1 MNPNP
6 KIIKGCIRKDRR
18 AQEQLY
24 RLCFSSMMGICMRYF
39 RNESEAIAA
48 LNGAFLK
55 ILNNLQNRGD
65 HIPFEAWIKR
75 ITINTAIDA
84 FRKNRSYKAH
94 IQPGW
99 DSGIHEEQA
108 AGFEINDA
116 DLQLDAE
123 AIEQMIHELPPM
135 SKQVFNLFAIDGY
148 SHKEIADL
156 LGISIGTSKWH
167 VSFAR
172 KELKQKLI
180 REGLIIQ
187 KADML

>member
-1 MNPNP
+1 MNPDP
-6 KIIKGCIRKDRR
+6 KLIKACIRKDRQ

-24 RLCFSSMMGICMRYF
+24 RLCFSSMMGVCVRYF
-39 RNESEAIAA
+39 RNESDAVAA
-48 LNGAFLK
+48 LNEAFLK
-55 ILNNLQNRGD
+55 IINNLHKRNEQ
-65 HIPFEAWIKR
+65 IPFEAWIRR
-75 ITINTAIDA
+75 ISINTSIDA
-84 FRKNRSYKAH
+84 FRKNKSYKTH
-94 IQPGW
+94 IQSGW
-99 DSGIHEEQA
+99 EHGLPEQQDSGY
-108 AGFEINDA
+108 EINQA
-116 DLQLDAE
+116 DLKLDAE
-123 AIEQMIHELPPM
+123 AIEKMIQELPPM

-156 LGISIGTSKWH
+156 LGISSGTSKWH